1 MKHFGDARVAAI
13 FKAYPPSLRTRLMA
27 LRELVFD
34 TAARTPG
41 VGRLDETLKWGQPSY
56 LTTESGSG
64 STVRIDGLKDSDGYA
79 IYFHCQSGLVDQF
92 RAIYPDTFA
101 FEGNRAIVFEAATRV
116 PVRALCHCIGL
127 AFTHHARKK
136 SGKAA

>member
-1 MKHFGDARVAAI
+1 MKQFGDARVAAI
-13 FKAYPPSLRTRLMA
+13 FKAYPPSLRPRLMA

-127 AFTHHARKK
+127 ALTHHARKK